1 MKKQKS
7 LRISTRIFLTYFGLI
22 FMFAFVAVF
31 CYQTM
36 TSNRD
41 TSKYVSHVVDPSLK
55 AMDDLE
61 LMIVESK
68 MLTTNWVFL
77 RSDIDDKQAL
87 KNLHNVRYPA
97 LKGRIDSL
105 AFKWE
110 NKSASD
116 SLDAILTDFEA
127 LIRIQKQ
134 ITHKLVDFEDYDDP
148 SLKFDAESTLE
159 DLILPHTNNIINK
172 LHSVKAIKKARK
184 IALEDK
190 VAQSTVNLRNFVSAI
205 LVIFI
210 IMCIIMSIYMTNI
223 ITKPILRIR
232 RAINTLGLGKLDEI
246 ETIGRNDEISEMI
259 TSVNTLVKNLK
270 QTSEFANSIGKGNF
284 KIEHTPL
291 SDDDELGKALINMK
305 TNLAKFSAEERD
317 RNWLNQGINEV
328 GELLRKD
335 HDNPLNLSTKV
346 LNYVVNYVNALQGAA
361 YRVQTFNQNKIIE
374 LMATNGFS
382 FNQKAKENLQP
393 GEGFIGQCVVDKRTR
408 TIATIDGVDPIY
420 MGTNAIT
427 PKQILVLPMVI
438 DEDVKAVFE
447 LSTLEPFSPLAIEFL
462 NRVAGM
468 MAATIDLIERKHTTE
483 SLLQEAQ
490 KLNTELSYKEEALR
504 FANQKMEE
512 KAHILEEQNEAI
524 RTKNESLEIA
534 REAIRVKA
542 DELERANLYKS
553 EFLANMSH
561 ELRTPLNSILILSNL
576 LVENKPA
583 NLNDK
588 QVEYSKVIQ
597 KSGSDLLMLIND
609 ILDLS
614 KIESKNME
622 LDVEDINIADWA
634 NDINMLFAE
643 VAKNKG
649 IHFTVA
655 LDKSI
660 PAILPS
666 DSMRLS
672 QVVKNLLS
680 NAFKFTAANG
690 VVSMR
695 VYNAVATSKYNRD
708 KVQGD
713 ALCIEIADTGIG
725 IAPEKQQAI
734 FEPFRQ
740 ADGSTSRKFG
750 GTGLGL
756 SISRELSLLLGGEM
770 TLESEPGKGSIFRL
784 FVPLTNVQSII
795 TPSLSSYKSID
806 TAVVEKTEVVFTPQ
820 LQQPEHAV
828 TQGPLPDYNLAAY
841 KLLLVDD
848 DMRNIYSLTSILD
861 DYKPNIV
868 IATNGLEALEKL
880 EEHTDID
887 LVLMD
892 IMMPVMDGFEAMQKI
907 RNEMN
912 LKSLPII
919 AVTAK
924 AMKGDGDKCK
934 EAGASDYLP
943 KPVSKEKLIQCIAHW
958 LNINKAIAV

>member
-1 MKKQKS
+1 MKKQSS

-77 RSDIDDKQAL
+77 RSDEADKQAL
-87 KNLHNVRYPA
+87 KKLHNIRYPA
-97 LKGRIDSL
+97 LKSQIDSL
-105 AFKWE
+105 TFKWE
-110 NKSASD
+110 NRVAAD
-116 SLDAILTDFEA
+116 SLNIVLINFEA
-127 LIRIQKQ
+127 LIRTQKQ
-134 ITHKLVDFEDYDDP
+134 ITFKLVDFEDYDDP

-159 DLILPHTNNIINK
+159 DKILPQTNSIINK
-172 LHSVKAIKKARK
+172 LHTVKDIKKKRK
-184 IALEDK
+184 ILLENK
-190 VAQSTVNLRNFVSAI
+190 VAESTVNLRNFVSVI

-232 RAINTLGLGKLDEI
+232 SAINTLGVGKLEEI

-270 QTSEFANSIGKGNF
+270 QTSEFANSIGVGNF

-335 HDNPLNLSTKV
+335 HDNPFQLSTKV
-346 LNYVVNYVNALQGAA
+346 LGYVVNYVNALQGAA
-361 YRVQTFNQNKIIE
+361 YRVQHFGADKIIE

-382 FNQKAKENLQP
+382 FSQKAKENVYP
-393 GEGFIGQCVVDKRTR
+393 GQGFIGQCVVDKKTR
-408 TIATIDGVDPIY
+408 IIAATEALEPIY

-438 DEDVKAVFE
+438 DEDVKAIFE
-447 LSTLEPFSPLAIEFL
+447 LSTFEPFSPLAMEFFS
-462 NRVAGM
+462 RVGNM

-483 SLLQEAQ
+483 SLLLEAQ
-490 KLNTELSYKEEALR
+490 KLNTELSLKEEALLA
-504 FANQKMEE
+504 ANQKMEE
-512 KAHILEEQNEAI
+512 KAHMLEEQNEAI

-622 LDVEDINIADWA
+622 LEVEDVNIAEWA

-655 LDKSI
+655 LDKDI
-660 PAILPS
+660 AANLPT
-666 DSMRLS
+666 DRMRLS
-672 QVVKNLLS
+672 QVIKNLLS

-690 VVSMR
+690 SVNMR
-695 VYNAVATSKYNRD
+695 VYNAINTSKYNRD
-708 KVQGD
+708 KIQGS
-713 ALCIEIADTGIG
+713 ALCIEVADSGIG

-784 FVPLTNVQSII
+784 FVPLGSVETLISS
-795 TPSLSSYKSID
+795 SLSSYKKPEI
-806 TAVVEKTEVVFTPQ
+806 AVVENKVTV
-820 LQQPEHAV
+820 LQQPQVVVNTLPTGAA
-828 TQGPLPDYNLAAY
+828 PDYNLAAY

-868 IATNGLEALEKL
+868 IATNGLEAIEKL
-880 EEHTDID
+880 NEHTDID

-892 IMMPVMDGFEAMQKI
+892 IMMPIMDGFEAMQKI

-943 KPVSKEKLIQCIAHW
+943 KPVSKEKLINCIAHW